1 MGALRGHQRPP
12 LGEVTLALAPALV
25 AHPPFFRGEVSLNS
39 SLKHRTSWDDSSGTV
54 ARGKTGRKE
63 PPSCFA
69 CRPLRFAVLCPVLQ

>member
-54 ARGKTGRKE
+54 A
-63 PPSCFA
+63 
-69 CRPLRFAVLCPVLQ
+69 LR